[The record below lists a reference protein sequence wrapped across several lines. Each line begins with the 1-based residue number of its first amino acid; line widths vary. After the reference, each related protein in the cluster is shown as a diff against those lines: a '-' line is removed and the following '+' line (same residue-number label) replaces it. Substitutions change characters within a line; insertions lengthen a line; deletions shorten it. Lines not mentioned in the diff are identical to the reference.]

1 MNDQGYWKRA
11 LFCKTGRLRFIG
23 HLDLMRIMQRAL
35 SRADIQLVYS
45 NGFNPHPHM
54 SFGKP
59 LSLGQSGLREVMEV
73 ELTAPMDSADF
84 MNTLNPLLPDG
95 LKLLACADLP
105 HTGKTAMSRI
115 THAEYEIQLP
125 GEYTDR
131 YPEWLRGFLAQESIV
146 IRKPAKLRGRKIMA
160 ELDVKPLI
168 VSMELVRPD
177 AFRLLCVCTNEKNLK
192 PGPMMHEFWN
202 FIGHPEGEE
211 ETSIART
218 NLLAEKE
225 GRLLDMMELIEDEAD

>member
-35 SRADIQLVYS
+35 SRADIRLVYS

-73 ELTAPMDSADF
+73 ELTAPMDSQTF
-84 MNTLNPLLPDG
+84 MDTVNPLLPDG
-95 LKLLACADLP
+95 LKLLSCADLP

-115 THAEYEIQLP
+115 THAEYEIELP
-125 GEYTDR
+125 EEYSGH
-131 YPEWLRGFLAQESIV
+131 YPEWLEEFLSQETIV
-146 IRKPAKLRGRKIMA
+146 IRKPAKQRGRKIMA

-168 VSMELVRPD
+168 VSMELVHSCRL
-177 AFRLLCVCTNEKNLK
+177 RLLCVCTNEKNLK
-192 PGPMMHEFWN
+192 PGPMMHEFWA
-202 FIGHPEGEE
+202 FTGHPEGEDG
-211 ETSIART
+211 TAIART
-218 NLLAEKE
+218 NLLAEKG
-225 GRLLDMMELIEDEAD
+225 GRLLDMMELLEDEAE